1 MFKLNVKVFK
11 CLYGLQNKQNN
22 LKISA
27 KKKSRIST
35 RNKFQKKCEQFK
47 NVQMT

>member
-1 MFKLNVKVFK
+1 MFKLNVKDVCK

-22 LKISA
+22 LKINA

-35 RNKFQKKCEQFK
+35 RNKFQKSVNNLKMSK
-47 NVQMT
+47 